1 MASLNHLIGRA
12 CRSTSAWSAFTVVLA
27 LALSPIS
34 SFAQGGDRDRYADRN
49 HDRGVTRL
57 EPGLSISV
65 RTNES
70 IDARHVD
77 YRVFTGTVDRD
88 VRGEDGQLAI
98 PRGST
103 AELMVKDGRPG
114 EMILDLESVTVNGQR
129 YAVRTNTETVGTAGP
144 PRSDIIGSIVGAI
157 TRGEA
162 RGGEVRVP
170 RDTPVTF
177 RLERPLDVGV
187 ADRGKDRD
195 GHHYHDYYGRGRGGQ

>member
-1 MASLNHLIGRA
+1 MTSPNHLVGRA
-12 CRSTSAWSAFTVVLA
+12 CRSASAWSTFTVVLA

-34 SFAQGGDRDRYADRN
+34 SFAQGDRDRYADRD

-65 RTNES
+65 RTNEP
-70 IDARHVD
+70 IDARQVD
-77 YRVFTGTVDRD
+77 YRVFTASVERD
-88 VRGEDGQLAI
+88 VRGDDGRLAI

-103 AELMVKDGRPG
+103 AELMVKDSRSG

-129 YAVRTNTETVGTAGP
+129 YAIRTNTEAVGTVGP
-144 PRSDIIGSIVGAI
+144 PRSDIIGSIVGVI
-157 TRGEA
+157 TRGDA
-162 RGGEVRVP
+162 RGREVRVP
-170 RDTPVTF
+170 RNTPVTF

-187 ADRGKDRD
+187 ADRGQDRD

>member
-1 MASLNHLIGRA
+1 MASPNQIIERA
-12 CRSTSAWSAFTVVLA
+12 RRSASAWSAFTVVLA

-34 SFAQGGDRDRYADRN
+34 SYAQGDRDRYPDRA
-49 HDRGVTRL
+49 HERGMTRL

-65 RTNES
+65 RTNEP
-70 IDARHVD
+70 IDARQVD
-77 YRVFTGTVDRD
+77 YRVFTARVDRD
-88 VRGEDGQLAI
+88 VRGDDGRLAI

-103 AELMVKDGRPG
+103 AELMVKDSRSG

-129 YAVRTNTETVGTAGP
+129 YAIRTNTEAVGTAGP

-157 TRGEA
+157 TRGDA
-162 RGGEVRVP
+162 RGREVRVP

-177 RLERPLDVGV
+177 RLERPLDVGI
-187 ADRGKDRD
+187 ADRGQDRD